1 MPILFEGFANAL
13 KADRSPFTHAKISSI
28 QYETSIWQVIMPFS
42 AYNTIGAVVKE
53 FQITYTQSNF
63 IIETEFPIPDY
74 FREDLEIVMQDGA
87 VDCSELAICEN
98 LIYPVLKEVW
108 KRYSKKF
115 IIWSHKS
122 LNYDENLS
130 GFPEYIL
137 ARKSPLGNVVFDKPY
152 FLLIE
157 AKQDNFETGWAQCL
171 AEMIAAQRLNENPQQ
186 EVFGIVSNG
195 GVWQFGKLK
204 LNSFTKNKQSYLID
218 DLNRL
223 FATINYV
230 FKQCE
235 LLLDAEIADPLR
247 GLR

>member
-1 MPILFEGFANAL
+1 
-13 KADRSPFTHAKISSI
+13 
-28 QYETSIWQVIMPFS
+28 MPFS
-42 AYNTIGAVVKE
+42 AYKTVDAVVKE

-63 IIETEFPIPDY
+63 IIETAFPIPDY
-74 FREDLEIVMQDGA
+74 FREDLEFVIREGA
-87 VDCSELAICEN
+87 PDCSEYAICEN
-98 LIYPVLKEVW
+98 LIYPMLKEVW

-157 AKQDNFETGWAQCL
+157 AKQDNFETGWAQCM

-195 GVWQFGKLK
+195 DRWQLGKLK
-204 LNSFTKNKQSYLID
+204 SNVFTRNQTFYTIQELDK
-218 DLNRL
+218 L
-223 FATINYV
+223 FAAINYV
-230 FKQCE
+230 FQQCE
-235 LLLDAEIADPLR
+235 LLLDAEMTDR
-247 GLR
+247 T